1 MGEKRYTASDFTL
14 VYDGFALAADAS
26 LVGWIRQLVD
36 IIELNAMVTSGSS
49 GRSTRSLTFRAR
61 IRYLGAWS
69 RRRWSRCTAVEAVVI
84 AYEDTGRASWA

>member
-36 IIELNAMVTSGSS
+36 TIELNAMVTSGSS
-49 GRSTRSLTFRAR
+49 G
-61 IRYLGAWS
+61 
-69 RRRWSRCTAVEAVVI
+69 
-84 AYEDTGRASWA
+84 